1 MAILLYNG
9 TENKPEET
17 ILRLSDSF
25 PEAMRGE
32 SDAAIRVRM
41 LNINNGK
48 NKAILDACKPLSE
61 YSWLIQRIRDNAK
74 TIRKA
79 KKAEEEKAGLKLDD
93 RAIKERNRAATQE
106 AVGLAIKEMPEDYVI
121 KPFLMAHYAEVK
133 GMLLTE
139 YNEAEAMEL
148 FRKDGEREGQRKILT
163 LMQKLFALGR
173 VDDAKKASSDEA
185 YRLLFTPPAGYP
197 VPSIEGKQ

>member
-61 YSWLIQRIRDNAK
+61 YSWLI
-74 TIRKA
+74 
-79 KKAEEEKAGLKLDD
+79 
-93 RAIKERNRAATQE
+93 
-106 AVGLAIKEMPEDYVI
+106 
-121 KPFLMAHYAEVK
+121 
-133 GMLLTE
+133 
-139 YNEAEAMEL
+139 
-148 FRKDGEREGQRKILT
+148 
-163 LMQKLFALGR
+163 
-173 VDDAKKASSDEA
+173 
-185 YRLLFTPPAGYP
+185 
-197 VPSIEGKQ
+197 

>member
-93 RAIKERNRAATQE
+93 RAIKERNREATQE
-106 AVGLAIKEMPEDYVI
+106 AVGLAIIEMPEDYVI

-148 FRKDGEREGQRKILT
+148 FRRDGERKILT

-185 YRLLFTPPAGYP
+185 YREKLFQEFNMA
-197 VPSIEGKQ
+197 